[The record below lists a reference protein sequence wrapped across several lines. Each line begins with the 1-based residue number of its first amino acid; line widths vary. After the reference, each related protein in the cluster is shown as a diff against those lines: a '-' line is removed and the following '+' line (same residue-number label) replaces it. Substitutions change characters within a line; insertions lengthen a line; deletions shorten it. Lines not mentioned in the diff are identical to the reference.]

1 MYILMMHLLFLSA
14 WCSFT
19 NWRDYS
25 EDTRK
30 GNWSEIKIYTN
41 LYLDEICKGKAT
53 PYICELKDT
62 KEGRDKIHQYV
73 INSLSNYTDFGIA
86 DALMEMERGLNPN
99 MIND

>member
-1 MYILMMHLLFLSA
+1 MEKVENTN
-14 WCSFT
+14 SFMA
-19 NWRDYS
+19 
-25 EDTRK
+25 EDFAKQRQEIEIMF
-30 GNWSEIKIYTN
+30 NEIKIYTN

-62 KEGRDKIHQYV
+62 KEGRDKIHQFV
-73 INSLSNYTDFGIA
+73 INCLSNYTDFGIA

>member
-1 MYILMMHLLFLSA
+1 MEKVENTN
-14 WCSFT
+14 SFMAEEFAKQRQEIEIIF
-19 NWRDYS
+19 N
-25 EDTRK
+25 
-30 GNWSEIKIYTN
+30 EIKIYTN

-62 KEGRDKIHQYV
+62 KEGRDEIHQFV
-73 INSLSNYTDFGIA
+73 INCLSNYTDFSIA

>member
-1 MYILMMHLLFLSA
+1 MMENTYMSIDNDFAKKKEELDVMF
-14 WCSFT
+14 
-19 NWRDYS
+19 N
-25 EDTRK
+25 
-30 GNWSEIKIYTN
+30 EIKMYTD

-53 PYICELKDT
+53 PYICDLKET

-73 INSLSNYTDFGIA
+73 INCLSNYTDFGIG

>member
-1 MYILMMHLLFLSA
+1 MEKVENTN
-14 WCSFT
+14 SFMAEEFAKQRQEIEIMF
-19 NWRDYS
+19 N
-25 EDTRK
+25 
-30 GNWSEIKIYTN
+30 EIKIYTN

-62 KEGRDKIHQYV
+62 KEGRDKIHQFV
-73 INSLSNYTDFGIA
+73 INCLSNYTDFGIA

>member
-1 MYILMMHLLFLSA
+1 MEKMEKVENTN
-14 WCSFT
+14 SFMA
-19 NWRDYS
+19 
-25 EDTRK
+25 EDFAK
-30 GNWSEIKIYTN
+30 QKEEIDIIFNEIRIYTD

-62 KEGRDKIHQYV
+62 KEGRDKIHQFV
-73 INSLSNYTDFGIA
+73 INCLSNYTDFSIA

>member
-1 MYILMMHLLFLSA
+1 MEKMEKVENTN
-14 WCSFT
+14 SFMA
-19 NWRDYS
+19 
-25 EDTRK
+25 EDFAKQRE
-30 GNWSEIKIYTN
+30 EIDIIFNEIRIYTD

>member
-1 MYILMMHLLFLSA
+1 MEKVENTN
-14 WCSFT
+14 SFMAEEFAIQ
-19 NWRDYS
+19 RQ
-25 EDTRK
+25 
-30 GNWSEIKIYTN
+30 EIEIMFNEIRIYTD

-62 KEGRDKIHQYV
+62 KEGRDKIHQFV
-73 INSLSNYTDFGIA
+73 LNCLSNYTDFGIA

>member
-1 MYILMMHLLFLSA
+1 MTNGVNKNSFMAEDFAKQRQENDILF
-14 WCSFT
+14 
-19 NWRDYS
+19 N
-25 EDTRK
+25 
-30 GNWSEIKIYTN
+30 EIRIYTN

-62 KEGRDKIHQYV
+62 KEGREKIHQFV
-73 INSLSNYTDFGIA
+73 LNCLSNYTDFGIA

>member
-1 MYILMMHLLFLSA
+1 MEKIENTN
-14 WCSFT
+14 SFMAEEFAKQRQEIEIMF
-19 NWRDYS
+19 N
-25 EDTRK
+25 
-30 GNWSEIKIYTN
+30 EIKIYTN

-62 KEGRDKIHQYV
+62 KDGRDKIHQFV
-73 INSLSNYTDFGIA
+73 INCLSNYTDFGIA

>member
-1 MYILMMHLLFLSA
+1 MEKVENTN
-14 WCSFT
+14 SFMV
-19 NWRDYS
+19 
-25 EDTRK
+25 EDFAKQRQEIEIMF
-30 GNWSEIKIYTN
+30 NEIKIYTN

-62 KEGRDKIHQYV
+62 KEGRDKIHQFV
-73 INSLSNYTDFGIA
+73 INCLSNYTDFGIA

>member
-1 MYILMMHLLFLSA
+1 MEKMEKVENTN
-14 WCSFT
+14 SFMA
-19 NWRDYS
+19 
-25 EDTRK
+25 EDFAK
-30 GNWSEIKIYTN
+30 QKEEIDIIFNEIRIYTD

-62 KEGRDKIHQYV
+62 KEGRDKIHQFV
-73 INSLSNYTDFGIA
+73 INCLSNYTDFGIA

>member
-1 MYILMMHLLFLSA
+1 MQKVENTN
-14 WCSFT
+14 SFMAEEFAKQRQEIEIMF
-19 NWRDYS
+19 N
-25 EDTRK
+25 
-30 GNWSEIKIYTN
+30 EIKIYTN

-62 KEGRDKIHQYV
+62 KEGRDKIHQFV
-73 INSLSNYTDFGIA
+73 INCLSNYTDFGIA

>member
-1 MYILMMHLLFLSA
+1 MEKMEKVENTN
-14 WCSFT
+14 SFMA
-19 NWRDYS
+19 
-25 EDTRK
+25 EDFAKQRQEIEIMF
-30 GNWSEIKIYTN
+30 NEIKIYTN

-62 KEGRDKIHQYV
+62 KEGRDKIHQFV
-73 INSLSNYTDFGIA
+73 INCLSNYTDFGIA

>member
-1 MYILMMHLLFLSA
+1 MQKGENTN
-14 WCSFT
+14 SFMAEEFAIQ
-19 NWRDYS
+19 RQ
-25 EDTRK
+25 
-30 GNWSEIKIYTN
+30 EIDIMFNEIRIYTD

-62 KEGRDKIHQYV
+62 KEGRDKIHQFV
-73 INSLSNYTDFGIA
+73 LNCLSNYTDFGIA

>member
-1 MYILMMHLLFLSA
+1 MEKIENTN
-14 WCSFT
+14 SFMA
-19 NWRDYS
+19 
-25 EDTRK
+25 EDFAKQRQEIEIIF
-30 GNWSEIKIYTN
+30 NEIKIYTN

-62 KEGRDKIHQYV
+62 KEGRDKIHQFV
-73 INSLSNYTDFGIA
+73 INCLSNYTDFGIA

>member
-1 MYILMMHLLFLSA
+1 MEKMEKVENTN
-14 WCSFT
+14 SFMAEEFAKQRQEIEIMF
-19 NWRDYS
+19 N
-25 EDTRK
+25 
-30 GNWSEIKIYTN
+30 EIKIYTN

-62 KEGRDKIHQYV
+62 KDGRDKIHQFV
-73 INSLSNYTDFGIA
+73 INCLSNYTDFGIA

>member
-1 MYILMMHLLFLSA
+1 MEKVENTN
-14 WCSFT
+14 SFMAEEFAIQ
-19 NWRDYS
+19 RQ
-25 EDTRK
+25 
-30 GNWSEIKIYTN
+30 EIEIMFNEIRIYTD

-62 KEGRDKIHQYV
+62 KEGRDKIHQFV
-73 INSLSNYTDFGIA
+73 INCLSNYTDFGIG

>member
-1 MYILMMHLLFLSA
+1 MENGKNTNSFMSDDFAKQRQEIDILF
-14 WCSFT
+14 
-19 NWRDYS
+19 N
-25 EDTRK
+25 
-30 GNWSEIKIYTN
+30 EIRIYTN

-62 KEGRDKIHQYV
+62 KEGREKIHTYV
-73 INSLSNYTDFGIA
+73 LNCLSNYTDFGIA

>member
-1 MYILMMHLLFLSA
+1 MEKIENTN
-14 WCSFT
+14 SFMV
-19 NWRDYS
+19 
-25 EDTRK
+25 EDFAKQRQEIEIMF
-30 GNWSEIKIYTN
+30 NEIKIYTN

-62 KEGRDKIHQYV
+62 KEGRDKIHQFV
-73 INSLSNYTDFGIA
+73 INCLSNYTDFGIA

>member
-1 MYILMMHLLFLSA
+1 MQKVENTN
-14 WCSFT
+14 SFMV
-19 NWRDYS
+19 
-25 EDTRK
+25 EDFAKQRQEIEIMF
-30 GNWSEIKIYTN
+30 NEIKIYTN

-62 KEGRDKIHQYV
+62 KEGRDKIHQFV
-73 INSLSNYTDFGIA
+73 INCLSNYADFGIA

>member
-1 MYILMMHLLFLSA
+1 MEKMEKVENTN
-14 WCSFT
+14 SFME
-19 NWRDYS
+19 
-25 EDTRK
+25 EDFAKQRQ
-30 GNWSEIKIYTN
+30 EIDIIFNEIRIYTD

-62 KEGRDKIHQYV
+62 KEGRDKIHQFV
-73 INSLSNYTDFGIA
+73 INCLSNYTDFSIA